1 MTAESPTIRLE
12 RYSERH
18 VEGLTALY
26 NDPAVARQ
34 VLQMPYQSV
43 EQRRK
48 RLHDSADDDR
58 LLILVALHQ
67 GDVIGSAS
75 LEQHPRIRRS
85 HSGSI
90 GMGVAVAWQGK
101 GVGSR
106 LLGELLDI
114 ADNWMNLRRVELTV
128 YTDNAPALALYRKFG
143 FETEGEMRDYAVRD
157 GRFVDVCTAWRACG
171 GSRGGWGSEGVR
183 EAASGQQRPVCPANE
198 SVPNLLLGSSSIAGC
213 ARDPLSGST

>member
-114 ADNWMNLRRVELTV
+114 ADNWMNLRASNSPSTPTTPRRWRCIASSASRPKERCAT
-128 YTDNAPALALYRKFG
+128 TRCGTGASW
-143 FETEGEMRDYAVRD
+143 M
-157 GRFVDVCTAWRACG
+157 CTAWRACG
-171 GSRGGWGSEGVR
+171 GSRGGWGSEGGR
-183 EAASGQQRPVCPANE
+183 ETASGQQWP
-198 SVPNLLLGSSSIAGC
+198 I
-213 ARDPLSGST
+213 

>member
-18 VEGLTALY
+18 VEGLTTLY

-106 LLGELLDI
+106 LLGELLD
-114 ADNWMNLRRVELTV
+114 
-128 YTDNAPALALYRKFG
+128 TDNAPALALYRKFG

-157 GRFVDVCTAWRACG
+157 GRFVDVYSMARL
-171 GSRGGWGSEGVR
+171 RRVEGRVG
-183 EAASGQQRPVCPANE
+183 E
-198 SVPNLLLGSSSIAGC
+198 
-213 ARDPLSGST
+213 